1 MQESRT
7 MRANLRHITQTA
19 LSQGRFVAAIS
30 VYDFMTAQGV
40 VAGSEAS
47 GQPVILLV
55 PPKAAAG
62 VQGTRLIAALRV
74 LANDAGTPVCVQLDH
89 ASDME
94 LILSATE
101 AGVDSVLVDG
111 SVLPDDENSMLV
123 QQARTLVDGS
133 IVIEAELG
141 QLQGD
146 EDKAHGQAG
155 PALDA
160 GITDPRSIAPF
171 LEASGADL
179 LAVSVGNV
187 HGHYAGEPN
196 IQWKVLEAIHVAA
209 GSVPLVLHGA
219 SGLPRADLRKAATK
233 GIGKVNINT
242 ELRAKVFAVLEEQ
255 AALLASDGLN
265 LLDLTRT
272 WMSTTQSFTTALL
285 ADP

>member
-1 MQESRT
+1 
-7 MRANLRHITQTA
+7 MRANLRHITHTA
-19 LSQGRFVAAIS
+19 LAQGRFVAAIS

-47 GQPVILLV
+47 GQSVILLV

-62 VQGTRLIAALRV
+62 VQGTRFIAALRM
-74 LANDAGTPVCVQLDH
+74 LADDARTSVCVQLDH
-89 ASDME
+89 ASDMD

-111 SVLPDDENSMLV
+111 SGLPDDENSLLV
-123 QQARTLVDGS
+123 QQARTLVDSS

-146 EDKAHGQAG
+146 EDRAHEQAG

-160 GITDPRSIAPF
+160 GITDPRKVAPF
-171 LEASGADL
+171 LRASGADL

-187 HGHYAGEPN
+187 HGHYAGEPH
-196 IQWKVLEAIHVAA
+196 IRWKALAAIHAAA

-219 SGLPRADLRKAATK
+219 SGLPHADLRRAATE

-242 ELRAKVFAVLEEQ
+242 ELRARVFAVLEDR
-255 AALLASDGLN
+255 AAIFASDGLN
-265 LLDLTRT
+265 LVDLTRAWT
-272 WMSTTQSFTTALL
+272 SASQSFTTALL
-285 ADP
+285 EDF

>member
-1 MQESRT
+1 
-7 MRANLRHITQTA
+7 MRANLRHITQAA
-19 LSQGRFVAAIS
+19 LAQRRFVPAIS

-40 VAGSEAS
+40 VAGSEIS
-47 GQPVILLV
+47 QQPVILLV
-55 PPKAAAG
+55 PPKAAEG
-62 VQGTRLIAALRV
+62 VQGTRFIAALRV
-74 LANDAGTPVCVQLDH
+74 LADDARTSVCVQLDH
-89 ASDME
+89 ASDMD
-94 LILSATE
+94 LISSATE

-111 SVLPDDENSMLV
+111 SALPDDDNSMLV

-146 EDKAHGQAG
+146 EDKARGEAG
-155 PALDA
+155 LTLDT
-160 GITDPRSIAPF
+160 GITDPLKIAPF
-171 LEASGADL
+171 LDASGADL

-196 IQWKVLEAIHVAA
+196 IRWKALEAIHAAA

-219 SGLPRADLRKAATK
+219 SGLPRADLRRAASK

-242 ELRAKVFAVLEEQ
+242 ELRAVVFAVLEEQ
-255 AALLASDGLN
+255 AAILASDGLN

-272 WMSTTQSFTTALL
+272 WTSASQSFTTALL
-285 ADP
+285 ADL